1 MPNSLTLRSCL
12 SLVAVALLGQSVH
25 AQTITYDLLYSGT
38 GGSSATGQVTVDW
51 FITGTNPQLE
61 WVPLLGSGISGLTLT
76 VSGAGTGNGT
86 FTDSDFRYV
95 SLMGEVLIPTQD
107 LVSQPG
113 FYVFTLRSWYSSAP
127 DAAGAYTLQVGDDG
141 QILTLTSFA
150 PSAAVP
156 EPSQYAMMAGLGL
169 VGFGV
174 WRRKTKTS
182 K

>member
-51 FITGTNPQLE
+51 SITTTSPDTDGL
-61 WVPLLGSGISGLTLT
+61 VPLLGSGISGLTLT

-86 FTDSDFRYV
+86 FTDSDFRDVYFWG
-95 SLMGEVLIPTQD
+95 SSLIPTQD
-107 LVSQPG
+107 LVSQSG
-113 FYVFTLRSWYSSAP
+113 FYGFTLSGLDPSAP
-127 DAAGAYTLQVGDDG
+127 DAAGYYTLLVGDDG

-150 PSAAVP
+150 PLAAVP
-156 EPSQYAMMAGLGL
+156 EPSQYAMMAGVGL
-169 VGFGV
+169 FGFGV
-174 WRRKTKTS
+174 WRKRAS